1 MTTVGA
7 HAAPCAVADPGSVEA
22 RFGAR
27 NCRPGGCE
35 FAPAPWVLD
44 EHNRIPA
51 GALMVLADHILGEL
65 SFRARPAGWWTLST
79 EVTLDIIG
87 DLPTRGELT
96 GEARLVRHERHA
108 AFSECAIT
116 DAAGKVQ
123 AVGSARTIT
132 MAPNAQLDGTDVV
145 WHPIDA
151 QSGALDD
158 VLGLQYSATGDSVQ
172 VTMPDTTGWVND
184 FGVLHGGLWACLSD
198 RAATTLI
205 AQRSPALTTAR
216 IHTAFLRS
224 GIPGAPVSVTARAHH
239 VGKNFAV
246 VEMSGYSAGT
256 QLCAVTT
263 LTARRVGPEI

>member
-1 MTTVGA
+1 M
-7 HAAPCAVADPGSVEA
+7 
-22 RFGAR
+22 
-27 NCRPGGCE
+27 
-35 FAPAPWVLD
+35 
-44 EHNRIPA
+44 
-51 GALMVLADHILGEL
+51 MVLADHILGEP
-65 SFRARPAGWWTLST
+65 SFMLRPAGWWTLTT
-79 EVTLDIIG
+79 EMTLDIVG
-87 DLPTRGELT
+87 ELPARGALT

-108 AFSECAIT
+108 AFAECVIT

-123 AVGSARTIT
+123 AVGTARTIT
-132 MAPNAQLDGTDVV
+132 MAPNGHVEGTDVA
-145 WHPIDA
+145 WRAIDV
-151 QSGALDD
+151 QTGSLDD
-158 VLGLQYSATGDSVQ
+158 VLGLQYSATDDSVQ

-205 AQRSPALTTAR
+205 ARRSPTLTTAR

-246 VEMSGYSAGT
+246 VEVTGHSAPT
-256 QLCAVTT
+256 ELCAVTT

>member
-1 MTTVGA
+1 M
-7 HAAPCAVADPGSVEA
+7 
-22 RFGAR
+22 
-27 NCRPGGCE
+27 
-35 FAPAPWVLD
+35 
-44 EHNRIPA
+44 
-51 GALMVLADHILGEL
+51 
-65 SFRARPAGWWTLST
+65 
-79 EVTLDIIG
+79 TLDIVG
-87 DLPTRGELT
+87 ELPARGALT

-108 AFSECAIT
+108 AFAECVIT

-123 AVGSARTIT
+123 AVGTARTIT
-132 MAPNAQLDGTDVV
+132 MAPNGHVEGTDVA
-145 WHPIDA
+145 WRAIDV
-151 QSGALDD
+151 QTGSLDD
-158 VLGLQYSATGDSVQ
+158 VLGLQYSATDDSVQ

-205 AQRSPALTTAR
+205 ARRSPTLTTAR

-246 VEMSGYSAGT
+246 VEVTGHSAPT
-256 QLCAVTT
+256 ELCAVTT